1 MTPEVIQAIGNY
13 IVGPI
18 CVAAVLIWIFKD

>member
-1 MTPEVIQAIGNY
+1 MTPEVIQAIGNH

-18 CVAAVLIWIFKD
+18 CVAAVLICIFKD